1 MVAKATGYSIYNKDQ
16 KSRTQINNLEE
27 LYPSLP
33 NKKYDII
40 YLDPPWD
47 YGGKMQFDKS
57 STSADKLDLK
67 KNIFISSASFKY
79 PTLILK
85 ELKTLNIYSISKNDS
100 LIFMWTTNPH
110 LQQAIELGCSWG
122 YEYRTVAFIW
132 NKMVHNPGKYTMS
145 YCELCLLFKKGRIP
159 TPRGARNVKQLV
171 EIPRGKHSQK
181 PNEIRDLIYKMFPT
195 QQKIE
200 LFSRVNSPGWDSW
213 GLESFG
219 VKYKDLRSKSL
230 NLKN

>member
-1 MVAKATGYSIYNKDQ
+1 MVSKVSGYSIYNKEQ
-16 KSRTQINNLEE
+16 KSRTQINNLKE

-33 NKKYDII
+33 KKKYDII

-57 STSADKLDLK
+57 STSVDKIDLK

-79 PTLILK
+79 PTLKLK
-85 ELKTLNIYSISKNDS
+85 ELKTLDINSITKNDS
-100 LIFMWTTNPH
+100 LIFMWATNPH

-122 YEYRTVAFIW
+122 YKYRTVAFIW

-159 TPRGARNVKQLV
+159 TPRGARNIKQLV
-171 EIPRGKHSQK
+171 EIPRKKHSQK

-200 LFSRVNSPGWDSW
+200 LFSRVNSLGWDSW

-219 VKYKDLRSKSL
+219 VKYDDLRSDTS
-230 NLKN
+230 N